1 MVARF
6 LILWAVG
13 FHQLA
18 GIFPSLSGKV
28 NVCFLK
34 VSLLD
39 EKPQDTSNPSEPV
52 QYFPGEKKP
61 DYCRAFFRFE
71 NF

>member
-1 MVARF
+1 
-6 LILWAVG
+6 
-13 FHQLA
+13 
-18 GIFPSLSGKV
+18 LSGKV

-34 VSLLD
+34 ASLLD

-52 QYFPGEKKP
+52 QYFPGEKKH